1 MSRHG
6 NRRPDEEKLGI
17 DPANV
22 HRAGELPSALRTD
35 KIGKPDFEAVRSQQ
49 AQDFVLNPGRQ
60 KR

>member
-6 NRRPDEEKLGI
+6 DRQPDEKELGT

-49 AQDFVLNPGRQ
+49 AQNSVLNPGRQ